1 MQNITL
7 AEKRVIFRV
16 LNMIMKAD
24 YIINTAETEYLDTI
38 FKTFNLD
45 LSEFDHMEEI
55 ELNEL
60 LDSYSTFPLETKEY
74 ARKLFIKMSEC
85 DGYVD
90 PRELEIINKFT

>member
-7 AEKRVIFRV
+7 AEKRVIFRI

-74 ARKLFIKMSEC
+74 ARKLFTKMSEC

-90 PRELEIINKFT
+90 PRELEIINKFS

>member
-7 AEKRVIFRV
+7 AEKRVIFCV
-16 LNMIMKAD
+16 LNLIMKAD
-24 YIINTAETEYLDTI
+24 YIINSAETEYLDTI

-55 ELNEL
+55 EFNEL
-60 LDSYSTFPLETKEY
+60 LASFSRFPVATKEY

-90 PRELEIINKFT
+90 PRELEIINKFS